1 MKKIALIL
9 AVLSLIQLPCSIEAS
24 ERKTDV
30 SRYLVK
36 KVSFPKKPLSNTR
49 FVTDVV
55 YGEDIEFERQNIEL
69 LESKHALC
77 RHTIKES
84 HSNCQL
90 RED

>member
-55 YGEDIEFERQNIEL
+55 YGEDIEFEKRNVWL
-69 LESKHALC
+69 SESRHASC
-77 RHTIKES
+77 RHTIKEI